1 MDNQDRD
8 ICDCQ
13 HFDEGD
19 WVVCRLNGSVFGI
32 VVGESEFG
40 RFYNV
45 QLVDTL
51 EIKVFHGVTLRHM
64 EFMGEPP
71 TEASMPVGDN
81 VVHVDFTKRR
91 PMTVDSNTEGA
102 A

>member
-1 MDNQDRD
+1 MTSIHED
-8 ICDCQ
+8 ICDCR

-51 EIKVFHGVTLRHM
+51 EIKAFHGVTLRHM

-71 TEASMPVGDN
+71 TEASAPVPTGDGSN
-81 VVHVDFTKRR
+81 IIYANFGAHTETK
-91 PMTVDSNTEGA
+91 GA

>member
-1 MDNQDRD
+1 MMDDQE
-8 ICDCQ
+8 CDCR
-13 HFDEGD
+13 HFDEGE
-19 WVVCRLNGSVFGI
+19 WVVSRLNGSIFGI
-32 VVGESEFG
+32 VVGEFDFG
-40 RFYNV
+40 RIYNV

-51 EIKVFHGVTLRHM
+51 EIKPFHGVTLRHM
-64 EFMGEPP
+64 ELIDEPP
-71 TEASMPVGDN
+71 TKESASPPADN

>member
-1 MDNQDRD
+1 MMDNKDND
-8 ICDCQ
+8 ICECQ

-19 WVVCRLNGSVFGI
+19 WVVCRLNGAIFGI
-32 VVGESEFG
+32 VVGEYDFG

-45 QLVDTL
+45 CLVDTL
-51 EIKVFHGVTLRHM
+51 EIKPFHGVTLRHM
-64 EFMGEPP
+64 DLPDDEPP
-71 TEASMPVGDN
+71 ETARADN
-81 VVHVDFTKRR
+81 VVHVDFKKRR